1 MAPASK
7 QRSPPLDAQRRGEAL
22 AAGLPPLLVAA
33 ERVAATVV
41 QGVHGRRRVG
51 LGETFWQFRSYEPG
65 DPPQL
70 IDWRQTAKSD
80 RVYVRDLEWEA
91 AQSLWLWSDGSGS
104 MNWQSIEAAEQK
116 KRRADVLLLALASLL
131 VRGGERVALL
141 GSGRR
146 PHSGRDALRR
156 LALALEREQ
165 GTEQEGEGQEGEGLP
180 PRDTLPRHSRLILF
194 SDFLVPVEAIEA
206 RLRVFAERGVGGHLV
221 QILDPAELSFPFT
234 GRLNFIGLESEKSWL
249 LSRSEAVRGEY
260 LKRMERQRAAL
271 ADLARRLGWRYQLH
285 HTDRSAEGA
294 LLSLYQ
300 TIGTLPT
307 ARGGAR

>member
-7 QRSPPLDAQRRGEAL
+7 QRSRPLDAQRRGEAL
-22 AAGLPPLLVAA
+22 AAALPPLLVAA

-51 LGETFWQFRSYEPG
+51 LGETFWQFRTYEPG

-104 MNWQSIEAAEQK
+104 MNWRSVEAAEQK

-146 PHSGRDALRR
+146 PHSGRDALQR
-156 LALALEREQ
+156 LALALERNQ
-165 GTEQEGEGQEGEGLP
+165 GAEQEDEGQEDEGLP
-180 PRDTLPRHSRLILF
+180 PRDTLPRHSRVILF
-194 SDFLVPVEAIEA
+194 SDFLAPVDAIEA
-206 RLRVFAERGVGGHLV
+206 RLRGFAERGVGGHLV
-221 QILDPAELSFPFT
+221 QILDPAELSFPFN
-234 GRLNFIGLESEKSWL
+234 GRLNFVGLESENSWL
-249 LSRSEAVRGEY
+249 LSRSEAVRGDY
-260 LKRMERQRAAL
+260 LKRMERQRQAL

-285 HTDRSAEGA
+285 RTDRSAESA

-300 TIGTLPT
+300 TIGILPT
-307 ARGGAR
+307 VRGGGH

>member
-7 QRSPPLDAQRRGEAL
+7 QRSRPLDAQRRGEAL

-51 LGETFWQFRSYEPG
+51 LGETFWQFRTYEPG

-91 AQSLWLWSDGSGS
+91 AQSLWLWADGSGS
-104 MNWQSIEAAEQK
+104 MNWRSVEAAEHK
-116 KRRADVLLLALASLL
+116 KRRAEVLLLALASLL

-146 PHSGRDALRR
+146 PHSGRDALQR
-156 LALALEREQ
+156 LALALERDQGVEQ
-165 GTEQEGEGQEGEGLP
+165 ADEGLP
-180 PRDTLPRHSRLILF
+180 PRDTLPRHARVVLF
-194 SDFLVPVEAIEA
+194 SDFLAPVDAIEA
-206 RLRVFAERGVGGHLV
+206 RLRGFAERGVGGYLV
-221 QILDPAELSFPFT
+221 QILDPAELSFPFS
-234 GRLNFIGLESEKSWL
+234 GRLNFVGLESENSWL
-249 LSRSEAVRGEY
+249 LSRSEAVREDY
-260 LKRMERQRAAL
+260 LKRMERQRQAL
-271 ADLARRLGWRYQLH
+271 ADLARRLGWRYQLYR
-285 HTDRSAEGA
+285 TDRSAESA

-300 TIGTLPT
+300 TIGILPT
-307 ARGGAR
+307 ARGGGR

>member
-7 QRSPPLDAQRRGEAL
+7 QRSRPQDAQRRGEAL

-51 LGETFWQFRSYEPG
+51 LGETFWQFRAYEPG

-91 AQSLWLWSDGSGS
+91 AQSVWLWADASGS
-104 MNWQSIEAAEQK
+104 MNWHSIEAAEHK

-141 GSGRR
+141 GSARR
-146 PHSGRDALRR
+146 PDSGRDALQR
-156 LALALEREQ
+156 LALALERGRVEDD
-165 GTEQEGEGQEGEGLP
+165 EAGLP
-180 PRDTLPRHSRLILF
+180 PRDTLPRHGRVILF
-194 SDFLVPVEAIEA
+194 SDFLAPEEAIEE
-206 RLRVFAERGVGGHLV
+206 RLRIFAERGVGGHLV

-234 GRLNFIGLESEKSWL
+234 GRLNFIGLESENSWL

-260 LKRMERQRAAL
+260 LKRMERQRQAL

-285 HTDRSAEGA
+285 RTDRSAEGA

-300 TIGTLPT
+300 TIGMLPT